1 MKNQI
6 DFQKF
11 IPVSTDKNIKF
22 ILIKISVMKNQINFP
37 RFIPVLADKYINH
50 EEPDGFPEIYTCFN

>member
-11 IPVSTDKNIKF
+11 IPVSADKNINF
-22 ILIKISVMKNQINFP
+22 EEPDCRNLCLFRQIKISILNNQID
-37 RFIPVLADKYINH
+37 LKK
-50 EEPDGFPEIYTCFN
+50 

>member
-11 IPVSTDKNIKF
+11 IPVSADKNIKF

-50 EEPDGFPEIYTCFN
+50 EEPD

>member
-11 IPVSTDKNIKF
+11 IPVS
-22 ILIKISVMKNQINFP
+22 
-37 RFIPVLADKYINH
+37 ADKYINH
-50 EEPDGFPEIYTCFN
+50 EELDGFPEIDTCFWW